1 MPRRVKDAT
10 LDTREARGKLK
21 PRGKPYWRLIE
32 PGLHIGYRR
41 LKGRAGSW
49 SVRHYLGEQAYKV
62 EPLGVAD
69 DLSDADGVAILSYWH
84 AQQKAREQMVARAH
98 TAAGKHGPLTV
109 GDAMDS
115 YIEFLESHRKSASDV
130 RYCDSSVIRPRLG
143 DMLVADLTT
152 EGLQRWHADIAKAPA
167 RLRTRPGAKQN
178 HRALSTDPESK
189 RQRQNTANR
198 QLVMFKAAL
207 NRAWRDGKVASNAA
221 WQRVQPFRGVDAA
234 RARYLTVAE
243 AQRLVNSCD
252 PDFRALVQAALA
264 TGARYGELAALA
276 VHDFNPD
283 TGTIHVRTSKSGK
296 GRHIVLADEGVGLFT
311 RLCTGR
317 AGNELMLLKANG
329 TAWRKSHQRNPMR
342 DACARAHIK
351 PAMGFHGL
359 RHTWASLAVMN
370 GVPLMVVAKNLGH
383 RDTRMVERHYGHL
396 APSYI
401 ADAIRAGAPKFGFKP
416 DRKVAALPR

>member
-1 MPRRVKDAT
+1 MPRRVRDAA
-10 LDTREARGKLK
+10 LDTRTARSKLK
-21 PRGKPYWRLIE
+21 PRGKPYFRVIE
-32 PGLHIGYRR
+32 PGLHLGYRKPR
-41 LKGRAGSW
+41 RGAGAW
-49 SVRHYLGEQAYKV
+49 VVRHYLGEQAY
-62 EPLGVAD
+62 ETETIGTTD
-69 DLSDADGVAILSYWH
+69 DFSDADGVAILSYWH

-109 GDAMDS
+109 GDAMNS
-115 YIEFLESHRKSASDV
+115 YIEFLEGHRKSASDV

-143 DMLVADLTT
+143 NMLVADLTT
-152 EGLQRWHADIAKAPA
+152 EELQRWHAELAKAPA
-167 RLRTRPGAKQN
+167 RLRTRPGEKQN
-178 HRALSTDPESK
+178 HRAPSTDPESK

-198 QLVMFKAAL
+198 QLVMLKAAL
-207 NRAWRDGKVASNAA
+207 NRAWRSGKAPSNVA
-221 WQRVQPFRGVDAA
+221 WTRVQPFRGVDAA

-243 AQRLVNSCD
+243 AQRLVNACD
-252 PDFRALVQAALA
+252 PDFRSLAQAALA
-264 TGARYGELAALA
+264 TGARYGELAALE

-311 RLCTGR
+311 RLTAGR
-317 AGNELMLLKANG
+317 AGNELILLKANG
-329 TAWRKSHQRNPMR
+329 KAWRKSHQRNPMR
-342 DACARAHIK
+342 DACTRAHIK

-370 GVPLMVVAKNLGH
+370 GTPLLVAAKNLGH
-383 RDTRMVERHYGHL
+383 RDTRMVEKFYGHL
-396 APSYI
+396 APNFI